1 MNFDYSDEQR
11 ALHESLTRW
20 LDKHYT
26 FAQRR
31 ERLQAARPA
40 DDATWHTLAEM
51 GLLALPLPEAHGGLD
66 GGSVD
71 VAGVMAIL
79 GAKLVLEPYLPTVL
93 AARLLADTGTPAQC
107 DRWLPEVAQGR
118 LRLALGAWR
127 TRLAPCA
134 HPRGH
139 HRRARWRRLAA
150 RRAARRWWSARR
162 RRRCWWC
169 RRACR
174 APSTPAR
181 GWPCSS
187 STRQA
192 PRCRAAQLSQP
203 RRAAGRRC
211 AAARRACARC
221 AAAGRGRRGGG
232 GDRAHAR
239 PRRGGGV
246 RRSVGRD
253 ARAERHHAGVPE
265 DAQAVRRRDRQLPGA
280 AAPHGRHGGGHRAG
294 RIRWR

>member
-1 MNFDYSDEQR
+1 MDFDYSDEQR

-31 ERLQAARPA
+31 ERLQAANPA

-118 LRLALGAWR
+118 LRLALAHGEPGSRHAR
-127 TRLAPCA
+127 TRVATTA
-134 HPRGH
+134 TRDGDG
-139 HRRARWRRLAA
+139 WRLAGRKA
-150 RRAARRWWSARR
+150 VVVGAPQAAMLVVSARVSGAIDASAGLALFVVDSQRSGR
-162 RRRCWWC
+162 RV
-169 RRACR
+169 
-174 APSTPAR
+174 
-181 GWPCSS
+181 
-187 STRQA
+187 
-192 PRCRAAQLSQP
+192 AQLSQP
-203 RRAAGRRC
+203 RRAAGGRC
-211 AAARRACARC
+211 AVA
-221 AAAGRGRRGGG
+221 
-232 GDRAHAR
+232 
-239 PRRGGGV
+239 
-246 RRSVGRD
+246 
-253 ARAERHHAGVPE
+253 
-265 DAQAVRRRDRQLPGA
+265 
-280 AAPHGRHGGGHRAG
+280 
-294 RIRWR
+294 